1 MDDVAGQFLDAIHRL
16 EDVRDAITPDQASAQ
31 FDETTLQLFWKKWP
45 DLSAWAGS
53 LWRMLSEE
61 LAGPSSPHLD
71 GELAEVGGRDGAG
84 EAAAAGDAPRPDEH
98 QGVADLPGYAG
109 CRGGRGHDQG
119 ERGLCHRDAGP
130 VPGGNPHRTGC
141 AELRRLG

>member
-1 MDDVAGQFLDAIHRL
+1 MDDVASQFLDAIHRL
-16 EDVRDAITPDQASAQ
+16 EDVRDAIRPDQAHIE

-71 GELAEVGGRDGAG
+71 GEFDEVGGSD
-84 EAAAAGDAPRPDEH
+84 
-98 QGVADLPGYAG
+98 
-109 CRGGRGHDQG
+109 
-119 ERGLCHRDAGP
+119 
-130 VPGGNPHRTGC
+130 
-141 AELRRLG
+141 